1 MKLLALLASAVA
13 ASAAAVASPQQA
25 QETHTT
31 LYPWGTYR
39 YWVETG
45 EIKEDPQ
52 DQLLIVKNG
61 NAADETTTIVAF
73 NVPESA
79 EGKQCELHFELWD
92 RDVSTGSMMLDVF
105 TYQDPPEDTSE
116 LARMLGSDEMARGR
130 DRHAGRVQVPKPGVA
145 EWIQSYNGWPRVPC
159 PAGQRIGIEYVGVG
173 DAVEVRWDI
182 GVTGPTFR
190 ILE

>member
-1 MKLLALLASAVA
+1 MKLFALLASTAAV
-13 ASAAAVASPQQA
+13 SAAAVASPHQYH
-25 QETHTT
+25 ETHTT

-39 YWVETG
+39 YWVATG

-52 DQLLIVKNG
+52 DQLLVVKNG
-61 NAADETTTIVAF
+61 IAADETTTIVAF

-105 TYQDPPEDTSE
+105 TYDDPPEDTSE
-116 LARMLGSDEMARGR
+116 LARLLGGDEMARGR
-130 DRHAGRVQVPKPGVA
+130 DQHAGRMRVPKPGVA
-145 EWIQSYNGWPRVPC
+145 EWIQSYNGWPVVPC

-173 DAVEVRWDI
+173 DAVQVRWDI
-182 GVTGPTFR
+182 GVTGPTLR
-190 ILE
+190 VLE